1 MKYLTPLSKL
11 VLAAL
16 ALALCFLP
24 GIVQGCGKEH
34 VLMEV
39 SDGKR

>member
-1 MKYLTPLSKL
+1 MKYLTLNSKL

-16 ALALCFLP
+16 ALSLCFLP
-24 GIVQGCGKEH
+24 GVVQGCGKEH

-39 SDGKR
+39 SR